1 MKFRSLLVAVAGALM
16 FTAAFAPTANAFVVV
31 YYNFEDSSPGASPP
45 DFTSTGDVGTQ
56 HPDLMTTSY
65 PLAGTVGYDQTDMRS
80 TQLSGATGV
89 PLNVAPGDLD
99 PNLLAIQLSHAK
111 TNNNAC
117 FQFTVSTIGLSQMS
131 LSFAY
136 NNNGNGFTTATF
148 QYSTNGGT
156 SFTPISSSTL
166 TTGGNFVATSA
177 TVPMDAENKASV
189 IFQICFSGGT
199 SNGNDVQTIIDNV
212 RLDAAPEPSTVIGGL
227 LGACGLCWVQRRR
240 LIRFVRL
247 RRT

>member
-1 MKFRSLLVAVAGALM
+1 MKLRFLFLTVIGALM
-16 FTAAFAPTANAFVVV
+16 FTAAFTPTANAFVVV

-99 PNLLAIQLSHAK
+99 PNLLAVALTHAR
-111 TNNNAC
+111 TNNDRCIN
-117 FQFTVSTIGLSQMS
+117 FTVNTVGLTQMS

-148 QYSTNGGT
+148 QYDTHDATGFHTFGT
-156 SFTPISSSTL
+156 STL
-166 TTGGNFVATSA
+166 TTGGNFVASA
-177 TVPMDAENKASV
+177 DVPVAANNKASV
-189 IFQICFSGGT
+189 TFQICFTGGT
-199 SNGNDVQTIIDNV
+199 SNGNNIQTEIDNV
-212 RLDAAPEPSTVIGGL
+212 RLDAIPEPSTVMSGL
-227 LGACGLCWVQRRR
+227 LSVGGLCWVQRRR
-240 LIRFVRL
+240 LIQSIRL
-247 RRT
+247 RRR

>member
-1 MKFRSLLVAVAGALM
+1 MKLRFLFLTVIGALM
-16 FTAAFAPTANAFVVV
+16 FTAAFTPTANAFVVV
-31 YYNFEDSSPGASPP
+31 YYNFEDSTVGGPP
-45 DFTSTGDVGTQ
+45 DFTTTGDVGTQ
-56 HPDLMTTSY
+56 AGPLTTMTTDYNLSDIS
-65 PLAGTVGYDQTDMRS
+65 TVQPT
-80 TQLSGATGV
+80 V
-89 PLNVAPGDLD
+89 PLDNVAPGDLD

-111 TNNNAC
+111 TNEGSC
-117 FQFTVSTIGLSQMS
+117 FQFTVNTFNLTQMS

-148 QYSTNGGT
+148 KYSTDGGT
-156 SFTPISSSTL
+156 TFTTISSSTL

-177 TVPMDAENKASV
+177 TVPMAAENKASV
-189 IFQICFSGGT
+189 IFEICFTGGT
-199 SNGNDVQTIIDNV
+199 SNGNNIQTVIDNV
-212 RLDAAPEPSTVIGGL
+212 RLDAAPEPATVMSGL